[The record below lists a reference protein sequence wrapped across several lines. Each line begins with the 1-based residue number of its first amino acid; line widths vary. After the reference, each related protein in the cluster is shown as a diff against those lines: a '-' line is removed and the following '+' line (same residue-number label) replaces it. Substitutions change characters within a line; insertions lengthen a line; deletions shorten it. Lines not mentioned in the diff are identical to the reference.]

1 MKNIAIVDY
10 NLSVVGGAEHVAVN
24 LANELSEYYGV
35 HLLSIHAGTGNP
47 AFPLRAKVQYN
58 AILEQ
63 DERLRESIKKF
74 GKPFVK
80 YVEKNNIS
88 TVIMIGDYAGIIT
101 IPTRRKTKA
110 KYIFCE
116 HGALMNQ
123 WSEKDITFMR
133 LVCALFSNK
142 IITLTK
148 SSRDS
153 YIDKFHIKDKKVDF
167 IYNWTD
173 HIGDKSYNKDTKK
186 IMSVGRFSPEKQ
198 YDLLLEVAEKVLLK
212 HQDWKWEIYGEG
224 ETFDTVQNL
233 IREKQ
238 LENQVILKGNERN
251 IQEKYPEYG
260 IFVLTSYR
268 EGLPMVLLE
277 AKANHLPMISFDI
290 VTGPSEIIEDNV
302 DGYLIQPNSVEK
314 MAEKLS
320 YLMEHEDVREIF
332 SKNTEKG
339 LKKFSKQLILQQ
351 WRKLIEQL

>member
-24 LANELSEYYGV
+24 LANELSKYYGV
-35 HLLSIHAGTGNP
+35 HLISIHAGTGKP
-47 AFPLRAKVQYN
+47 AFHLGEKVQYT
-58 AILEQ
+58 AILEE

-74 GKPFVK
+74 RKPFVQ
-80 YVEKNNIS
+80 YVQKNHIS
-88 TVIMIGDYAGIIT
+88 TVIMVGDYAGMIT
-101 IPTRRKTKA
+101 IPTKIKTKA

-123 WSEKDITFMR
+123 WAEKDITFMR
-133 LVCALFSNK
+133 LICAIFSNK

-153 YIDKFHIKDKKVDF
+153 YIKKFHIKSGKVDF
-167 IYNWTD
+167 IYNW
-173 HIGDKSYNKDTKK
+173 IESVSEKSYNKDTKK

-198 YDLLLEVAEKVLLK
+198 YDLLIEVAEKVLLK
-212 HQDWKWEIYGEG
+212 HKDWKWELYGDG
-224 ETFDTVQNL
+224 ETFQEIQNL
-233 IREKQ
+233 IRQKKLEK
-238 LENQVILKGNERN
+238 QVILKGNEKN
-251 IQEKYPEYG
+251 IQEKYSEYG

-277 AKANHLPMISFDI
+277 AKANHLPMISFDV
-290 VTGPSEIIEDNV
+290 VTGPSEIIENNV

-314 MAEKLS
+314 MVEKLN
-320 YLMEHEDVREIF
+320 YLIEHEDIRKMF
-332 SKNTEKG
+332 SENTGKG
-339 LKKFSKQLILQQ
+339 LEKFSKPLILQQ

>member
-24 LANELSEYYGV
+24 LANELSKYYGV
-35 HLLSIHAGTGNP
+35 HLISIHAGNGEP
-47 AFPLRAKVQYN
+47 AFHLGEKVQYS

-101 IPTRRKTKA
+101 IPTKRRTKA

-153 YIDKFHIKDKKVDF
+153 YIEKFHIRDKKVDF
-167 IYNWTD
+167 IYNWIEQ
-173 HIGDKSYNKDTKK
+173 IGDKRYSKDTKK

-198 YDLLLEVAEKVLLK
+198 YDLLLEVAEKVLPK

-224 ETFDTVQNL
+224 ETFQTVQNL
-233 IREKQ
+233 IKEKR
-238 LENQVILKGNERN
+238 LEKQVILKGNERN

-277 AKANHLPMISFDI
+277 AKANHLPMISFDVCNRSI
-290 VTGPSEIIEDNV
+290 RN
-302 DGYLIQPNSVEK
+302 Y
-314 MAEKLS
+314 
-320 YLMEHEDVREIF
+320 
-332 SKNTEKG
+332 
-339 LKKFSKQLILQQ
+339 
-351 WRKLIEQL
+351 RK